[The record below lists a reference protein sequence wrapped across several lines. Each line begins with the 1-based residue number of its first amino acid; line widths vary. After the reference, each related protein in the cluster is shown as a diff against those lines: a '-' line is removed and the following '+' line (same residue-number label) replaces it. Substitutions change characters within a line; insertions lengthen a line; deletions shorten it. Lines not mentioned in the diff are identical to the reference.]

1 MKETCLRRAIRLA
14 PFALLIIPVAL
25 VLVRPVQVRA
35 GTSWAGMRHDE
46 RFLDG
51 GGLPTR
57 TPTRT
62 EIPLP
67 PTAEASPTQ
76 DSIFPPTATMTLSLL
91 EQQEVQAAPPNAVM
105 ATQPASLFSWLSC
118 WPIVLILLVALIF
131 GVLWLSGRLQQRNTP

>member
-14 PFALLIIPVAL
+14 PFALLVILVAL
-25 VLVRPVQVRA
+25 VLVHPVQVRA
-35 GTSWAGMRHDE
+35 GTYWAGMRHGE

-67 PTAEASPTQ
+67 PTEKASPTQ

-91 EQQEVQAAPPNAVM
+91 EQQEVQAVPPNAVM
-105 ATQPASLFSWLSC
+105 ATQPAPLFSWLSC
-118 WPIVLILLVALIF
+118 WPIVLVMLVALIV
-131 GVLWLSGRLQQRNTP
+131 GVLRLSGWLQRNTP